1 MEAGDRTVVN
11 LGCGAGYMTLYICQ
25 NLEKQKSMLFTVCIL
40 YLKLRVLRL
49 KKKKTKMSC
58 DRMGSNCLMGTEF
71 PFRVM
76 KIFGNGCTTL

>member
-25 NLEKQKSMLFTVCIL
+25 NLEKHIAKSMLFTVCIL

-49 KKKKTKMSC
+49 KKKKTKC
-58 DRMGSNCLMGTEF
+58 PVIGWGVTA
-71 PFRVM
+71 
-76 KIFGNGCTTL
+76 